1 MEKKDYHAEMDK
13 LENNIARY
21 PIGFRHLE
29 NFNNYRTI
37 YSDATIE
44 DYHNYSM
51 YIYIFIID

>member
-1 MEKKDYHAEMDK
+1 MDK

-37 YSDATIE
+37 YTDATIE
-44 DYHNYSM
+44 DYHNYSKNF
-51 YIYIFIID
+51 IFYIIDQ